1 MALYTFTSRD
11 NFAKLNRLPRPDE
24 TQLYNAIAGGQAT
37 NNGAADDNF
46 FVKRGKSIEN
56 AFGTTGAALASGF
69 VDAAHSKGT
78 EDMLKDNK
86 ARMEDIAKRYGYNS
100 LDDYYDKIQAAEN
113 AGDTAT
119 VKQLEDTIGAELKG
133 QAKAGADAIDK
144 RAKDYQDYRE
154 NSYIGQKINQDQG
167 KFAGSALNTLS
178 TMTDVM
184 LPAAGIALNTVQGG
198 VEGIADEL
206 EQNGFENFD
215 WGRAGQNALI
225 GATTGAVTGAFN
237 KGVSNAL
244 AKRGGN
250 LLKGGNKLTAGIN
263 RFNANNPV
271 GRIGSTLAT
280 GAARGAASGAVG
292 GATGAGLSAAMNGQD
307 VLGSALQG
315 AVQGAQQGA
324 TTGGIM
330 AGANM
335 ALSKTPGVGNVMR
348 QLNEAGEDWN
358 NRKAQ
363 GQDFNQRLTGTL
375 TSGDSAVG
383 EWLQGSRQNKAL
395 GALRNM
401 GGTMQDVSEYGMSHR
416 PTRSELYA
424 NDLNNSAGR
433 DLEIWGPNDIYEHPE
448 YYTLSGSRQANA
460 ETANIIKRLQGVS
473 PDTMVD
479 IYRATPG
486 DSINDGDW
494 VTFSKT
500 YADDHNLSQLD
511 GKGNVIKQTVPLKD
525 VQWAGDDLNEWGYFP
540 QQQTPTTLGGWLKQA
555 GKRVVEDVNNIAPGM
570 VVKDVSGE
578 PLRDR
583 FGNNYTEGAVPV
595 ELLRRSQEFQPRTT
609 ASGRAT
615 SDSVFKNGYNEG
627 QVDQPMLVRKMDDGT
642 YQVLGGHSRTEGLER
657 RAAAGLD
664 NPESVRARVYEGID
678 DKQALQI
685 AQSANQ
691 GGQYESI
698 IDMAKSI
705 SDARKA
711 GIKPSVQKQ
720 NMVKGYSMDDYE
732 NLNNILAGDRNLQDL
747 VFQGAISQEDMLSIA
762 RTARQL
768 GFEPERAQNLVRVA
782 NERGDF
788 NRKGVEAIMKA
799 LSTKEKNAA
808 YDATTQSLFGD
819 EDFTKA
825 LDSQDEILQT
835 ERNLRKQKTI
845 DNSVERVIDNWDNL
859 DEGQRQ
865 RLMETLY
872 PEGAPTPQQALAE
885 TSPIQVPI
893 SRNIELPENRARDLS
908 GDGMVGLRRNA
919 PMSQDT
925 TIYPEDI
932 RNMKVNYGEPEP
944 TQIEPTTAPQDP
956 ATEVYRRM
964 TGEVAE
970 PKDIT
975 DAFGDKGLGTIER
988 RNKLQA
994 LGQQLQNSAKTQKY
1008 APIYDSLDAK
1018 TARRA
1023 AETNAPQRLADL
1035 GVNPQDYNEYAKTSS
1050 YVNRVVSD
1058 LAKKSGVKLNV
1069 PDLPSRLSA
1078 DNIDVVMSD
1087 PALKKYNGYIKQ
1099 IVPDGDSPVE
1109 YSASYLLEKSRELGD
1124 KAANLRG
1131 NNDDVNTLRQALT
1144 DAKWTLRNLATDA
1157 LEGSGITGDL
1167 TNDNIAVGL
1176 KDLGAN
1182 EAVQDYYTAAV
1193 DGKAPSVAEYIR
1205 RSSLFEQARDMGN
1218 QIDAEKY
1225 TRSASKA
1232 PTRITTKLLRAS
1244 GLEQPIE
1251 TLLRNTV
1258 APLASGITNTA
1269 GKAIEG
1275 VGNAMAGRSG
1285 GGNTPTNTPEVAT
1298 NTNYNPQ
1305 TRLYNAIG
1313 RTEGLTNAEQART
1326 ADYLV
1331 NAAQEAEI
1339 MPNTSNQTMA
1349 SPTTNTNTP
1358 STSLYNSV
1366 NGNQGMAQTAQ
1377 PTQTN
1382 NGNSLFPVT
1391 GDYWT
1396 DMLGR
1401 ALTAAINADDVEAFG
1416 QLFGM
1421 YQEQMTNLQKQAS
1434 SSSNNSQKKLTAT
1447 QQRANA
1453 AMNSLNRIQG
1463 MNPDLGYNLSQI
1475 PVVGDIATLGG
1486 NDYESE
1492 AKSLAQQIGYMVSG
1506 ANIKEEEAYNIGKA
1520 YVPQPFDNE
1529 TTRRNKLQRAREIIE
1544 QYQSG
1549 YAEE

>member
-11 NFAKLNRLPRPDE
+11 DFAKLNRMPRSDQ
-24 TQLYNAIAGGQAT
+24 TQLYNAITGGQ
-37 NNGAADDNF
+37 NNAAGDDNF

-56 AFGTTGAALASGF
+56 ALGTTGAALASG
-69 VDAAHSKGT
+69 VIDAAHSKGT

-86 ARMEDIAKRYGYNS
+86 TKMEDIAKRYGYNS
-100 LDDYYDKIQAAEN
+100 LDDYYDKIQAAED

-154 NSYIGQKINQDQG
+154 NSYIGQKINQDPG

-206 EQNGFENFD
+206 EQNGLENFD

-263 RFNANNPV
+263 RFNATNPI
-271 GRIGSTLAT
+271 GQIGSTLAT

-330 AGANM
+330 AGVNM
-335 ALSKTPGVGNVMR
+335 AANKTPGVGNVMR

-363 GQDFNQRLTGTL
+363 GQTFGQRLGETWDEST
-375 TSGDSAVG
+375 TKRVG
-383 EWLQGSRQNKAL
+383 EKIGQRAIEDWDAVK
-395 GALRNM
+395 
-401 GGTMQDVSEYGMSHR
+401 
-416 PTRSELYA
+416 
-424 NDLNNSAGR
+424 
-433 DLEIWGPNDIYEHPE
+433 
-448 YYTLSGSRQANA
+448 SGF
-460 ETANIIKRLQGVS
+460 K
-473 PDTMVD
+473 
-479 IYRATPG
+479 
-486 DSINDGDW
+486 
-494 VTFSKT
+494 
-500 YADDHNLSQLD
+500 
-511 GKGNVIKQTVPLKD
+511 NVGEGLAV
-525 VQWAGDDLNEWGYFP
+525 LNEKGLLP
-540 QQQTPTTLGGWLKQA
+540 S
-555 GKRVVEDVNNIAPGM
+555 PGM
-570 VVKDVSGE
+570 AIKDVSGE
-578 PLRDR
+578 SLRDR
-583 FGNNYTEGAVPV
+583 FGNNYTEDAVPV

-819 EDFTKA
+819 EDFTKV

-893 SRNIELPENRARDLS
+893 SRNIDLPENRARDLS

-919 PMSQDT
+919 SMSQDT

-932 RNMKVNYGEPEP
+932 LNMKVNYGEPEP
-944 TQIEPTTAPQDP
+944 TQTAPTTAPQDP

-1035 GVNPQDYNEYAKTSS
+1035 GVNPQDYNQYAKTSS

-1069 PDLPSRLSA
+1069 PDLPTRLSA

-1087 PALKKYNGYIKQ
+1087 SALKKYNGYIKQ
-1099 IVPDGDSPVE
+1099 ITPDGDSPVE

-1131 NNDDVNTLRQALT
+1131 NTDDVNTLRQALT

-1157 LEGSGITGDL
+1157 LEGTGITGDL

-1176 KDLGAN
+1176 KNLGAN
-1182 EAVQDYYTAAV
+1182 ESVQDYYTAAV

-1331 NAAQEAEI
+1331 NAAQEAEVV
-1339 MPNTSNQTMA
+1339 PSTNAMA
-1349 SPTTNTNTP
+1349 GTQ
-1358 STSLYNSV
+1358 STSLYNTLY
-1366 NGNQGMAQTAQ
+1366 GAPTAGQ
-1377 PTQTN
+1377 ATTQTTTPQT
-1382 NGNSLFPVT
+1382 GYFPTT

-1396 DMLGR
+1396 DIIAGAMSSAIDDNDVTSFA
-1401 ALTAAINADDVEAFG
+1401 ALYE
-1416 QLFGM
+1416 M
-1421 YQEQMTNLQKQAS
+1421 YQNSLSNLQKNQS
-1434 SSSNNSQKKLTAT
+1434 SKSSSNQKLTAT

-1463 MNPDLGYNLSQI
+1463 MTPDLGYNLSQI
-1475 PVVGDIATLGG
+1475 PVIGNIATLGG
-1486 NDYESE
+1486 NDYEAE